1 MAILGVINSDPAIK
15 KIVEDAFVASPD
27 SGYNLKFLIEKD
39 EILSF
44 LSYDLPEIV
53 LINFSDPVIDIAK
66 IMTHITGDRWMLNFG
81 IVGICSSEKDS
92 EEKIL
97 EKYKAANLLTML
109 DNFRL
114 RSHLVRTI
122 QIIEQSYQII
132 FQREFT
138 RDLLDGISGSFII
151 DNDILA
157 IPLYAGMGAMLLA
170 QRGLIDPDKKMHLQ
184 LALGELIVNAVEHGN
199 CGITYNEKTAALEKG
214 VSVVELVAEKCKDPA
229 IRAKKVEFLWDIGRY
244 ITTFVIRDEGPGF
257 DVQSYLKKTAK
268 VDMMSLH
275 GRGIL
280 MAKMFSSELT
290 YNEKG
295 NQVSMVVKHDDS
307 VEHEVPLGFSREQIL
322 TVNAGD
328 IVLRENEDGDYL
340 YYIVSGKY
348 SVFHNRKKVGSLS
361 VQDIFMG
368 EMAFLLSQR
377 RSASIR
383 ADGPG
388 KLIRLTRKALVS
400 IIREYPHYG
409 IFLSKLLAKRL
420 VRSNDQNAVLLEKL
434 KNMNTKQDG

>member
-1 MAILGVINSDPAIK
+1 MTVLGIINSDPEIK
-15 KIVEDAFVASPD
+15 RNVEAAFTALPGSD
-27 SGYNLKFLIEKD
+27 YALKFLADKD

-44 LSYDLPEIV
+44 LNYDMPEIV
-53 LINFSDPVIDIAK
+53 AINFSDPVIDIGE
-66 IMTHITGDRWMLNFG
+66 IMAYITGDRWMLNFG
-81 IVGICSSEKDS
+81 IVGIYSGKDS

-97 EKYKAANLLTML
+97 EKYKAVNLLTLL

-114 RSHLVRTI
+114 RSHLVKTI

-132 FQREFT
+132 FQREFA
-138 RDLLDGISGSFII
+138 RDLLDGVSGSFTI

-157 IPLYAGMGAMLLA
+157 IPLYASIGAVLLT
-170 QRGLIDPDKKMHLQ
+170 QRSLIGPDKKMHLQ

-199 CGITYNEKTAALEKG
+199 CGITYEEKTAAMEKG
-214 VSVVELVAEKCKDPA
+214 MSVVELVAERCKDPA
-229 IRAKKVEFLWDIGRY
+229 IRRKRVEFLWDIGRY

-257 DVQSYLKKTAK
+257 DVEAHLEKIAK
-268 VDMMSLH
+268 QDKLSLH
-275 GRGIL
+275 GRGIQ
-280 MAKMFSSELT
+280 MAQMFSSELR
-290 YNEKG
+290 YNGKG
-295 NQVSMVVKHDDS
+295 NEATLVIKHDEA
-307 VEHEVPLGFSREQIL
+307 VEHEVPLGFSKEHVL

-328 IVLRENEDGDYL
+328 IVLRENEVGDYL
-340 YYIVSGKY
+340 YYIVSGRY

-368 EMAFLLSQR
+368 EMAFLLNQR

-388 KLIRLTRKALVS
+388 KLIRLTRKALVG
-400 IIREYPHYG
+400 IVREYPHYG

-420 VRSNDQNAVLLEKL
+420 VRSNTQNAALLEKL
-434 KNMNTKQDG
+434 KNSIQEEG

>member
-1 MAILGVINSDPAIK
+1 MGVLGIINSDPEIR
-15 KIVEDAFVASPD
+15 KIVETAFEAAPGSD
-27 SGYNLKFLIEKD
+27 YDLKFLTEKD

-44 LSYDLPEIV
+44 LGYDMPEIV
-53 LINFSDPVIDIAK
+53 VINFSDPSIDIGK
-66 IMTHITGDRWMLNFG
+66 IMLHVTGDRWMLNFG
-81 IVGICSSEKDS
+81 IVGIYSGKDS

-97 EKYKAANLLTML
+97 ENYKSANLLTML

-114 RSHLVRTI
+114 RSHLVKTI
-122 QIIEQSYQII
+122 RIIEQSYQII

-138 RDLLDGISGSFII
+138 RDLLDGVSGSFTIE
-151 DNDILA
+151 NDILA
-157 IPLYAGMGAMLLA
+157 IPLYAGIGAMLLT
-170 QRGLIDPDKKMHLQ
+170 QRGLIGPDKKMHLQ

-199 CGITYNEKTAALEKG
+199 CGISYDEKTSALERG
-214 VSVVELVAEKCKDPA
+214 VSVVELVAERCRDPA
-229 IRAKKVEFLWDIGRY
+229 IRARKVEFLWDIGRY

-257 DVQSYLKKTAK
+257 DVWAHLEKIAK
-268 VDMMSLH
+268 QNMMSLH
-275 GRGIL
+275 GRGIR
-280 MAKMFSSELT
+280 MAQMFSAELK

-295 NQVSMVVKHDDS
+295 NEVTMVVKHDET
-307 VEHEVPLGFSREQIL
+307 VEHEVPLGFSKEQVL
-322 TVNAGD
+322 TVNPGD
-328 IVLRENEDGDYL
+328 IVLRENEGGDYL
-340 YYIVSGKY
+340 YYIVSGRY

-368 EMAFLLSQR
+368 EMAFLLNQR

-388 KLIRLTRKALVS
+388 KLIRLSRKALVS

-420 VRSNDQNAVLLEKL
+420 VRSNDQNAVLLERL
-434 KNMNTKQDG
+434 KNSGK

>member
-1 MAILGVINSDPAIK
+1 MALLGVINSDPEIK
-15 KIVEDAFVASPD
+15 KIVETAFAAVPD
-27 SGYNLKFLIEKD
+27 YVLKFLSEKD

-53 LINFSDPVIDIAK
+53 AINFSDPAIDIGK
-66 IMTHITGDRWMLNFG
+66 IMAHITGDRWMLNFG
-81 IVGICSSEKDS
+81 IVGIYSGEDS

-97 EKYKAANLLTML
+97 EKYKAVNLLTLL

-114 RSHLVRTI
+114 RSHLVKTI

-132 FQREFT
+132 FQREFA
-138 RDLLDGISGSFII
+138 RDLLDGVSGSFTI

-157 IPLYAGMGAMLLA
+157 IPLYASMGAVLLT
-170 QRGLIDPDKKMHLQ
+170 QRSLIGPDKKMHLQ

-199 CGITYNEKTAALEKG
+199 CGITYDEKTAAMEKG
-214 VSVVELVAEKCKDPA
+214 MSVVELVAEKCKDPA
-229 IRAKKVEFLWDIGRY
+229 VRGRKVEFLWDIGRY
-244 ITTFVIRDEGPGF
+244 ISTFVIRDQGPGF
-257 DVQSYLKKTAK
+257 NVQAHLEKIAK
-268 VDMMSLH
+268 QDMLSLH
-275 GRGIL
+275 GRGIR
-280 MAKMFSSELT
+280 MAQMFSSELK

-295 NQVSMVVKHDDS
+295 NEVTMVIKHDEA
-307 VEHEVPLGFSREQIL
+307 VEREVPLGFSKEHVL

-328 IVLRENEDGDYL
+328 MVLRENETGDYL
-340 YYIVSGKY
+340 YYIVSGRY

-368 EMAFLLSQR
+368 EMAFLLNQR

-388 KLIRLTRKALVS
+388 KLIRLTRKALVG

-420 VRSNDQNAVLLEKL
+420 VRSNDQNAVLMEKL
-434 KNMNTKQDG
+434 KNLNKQDG

>member
-1 MAILGVINSDPAIK
+1 MAVLGIINSDPEIK
-15 KIVEDAFVASPD
+15 KIAETAFSAVPG
-27 SGYNLKFLIEKD
+27 SGYDLKFLVEKD

-53 LINFSDPVIDIAK
+53 IINFSDPAIDIGK
-66 IMTHITGDRWMLNFG
+66 IMAHITGDRWLLNFG
-81 IVGICSSEKDS
+81 MVGLYSGKDS

-114 RSHLVRTI
+114 RSHLVKTV

-138 RDLLDGISGSFII
+138 RDLLDGISGSFTIE
-151 DNDILA
+151 NDVLA
-157 IPLYAGMGAMLLA
+157 IPLYAGMGAMLLT
-170 QRGLIDPDKKMHLQ
+170 QRSLIGPDKKMHLQ

-199 CGITYNEKTAALEKG
+199 CGISYEEKSAAMEKG
-214 VSVVELVAEKCKDPA
+214 MSVVELVAEKCRDPA
-229 IRAKKVEFLWDIGRY
+229 IRGKKVEFLWDVGRY
-244 ITTFVIRDEGPGF
+244 ITTFIVRDEGAGF
-257 DVQSYLKKTAK
+257 NVQAHLEKIARQ
-268 VDMMSLH
+268 DMLSLH

-280 MAKMFSSELT
+280 MAKMFSSELK

-295 NQVSMVVKHDDS
+295 NEVTLVVKHEEA

-322 TVNAGD
+322 SVNAGD
-328 IVLRENEDGDYL
+328 IVLRENEAGDYL
-340 YYIVSGKY
+340 YYIVSGRY

-368 EMAFLLSQR
+368 EMAFLLNQR

-409 IFLSKLLAKRL
+409 LFLSKLLAKRL
-420 VRSNDQNAVLLEKL
+420 VRSNDQNAVLLERL
-434 KNMNTKQDG
+434 KNLNKQDE